1 MQFSRYFIALGEMG
15 FEQVLE
21 LFVTSCITFLAFT
34 SASAQGLVQVFL
46 LMQCCWGGYVTCGSF
61 AFRITPRNAGVFL
74 ANIPRPGF
82 PTVQP
87 RRQMRAT

>member
-1 MQFSRYFIALGEMG
+1 MG

-61 AFRITPRNAGVFL
+61 AFRIIPRNAGVFL
-74 ANIPRPGF
+74 ANIPCPGF

-87 RRQMRAT
+87 CRQMRAM